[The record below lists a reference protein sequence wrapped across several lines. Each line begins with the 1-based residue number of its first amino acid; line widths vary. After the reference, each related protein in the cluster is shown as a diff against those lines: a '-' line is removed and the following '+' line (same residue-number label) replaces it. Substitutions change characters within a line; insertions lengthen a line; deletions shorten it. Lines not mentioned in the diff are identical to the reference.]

1 VYDIDEEEETR
12 LTYNLRANQPAISND
27 GKKIIFLFQKDGTTN
42 LGLIDVDLDS
52 NKVIDFKQLTTFSNG
67 EQVYNPKFADDD
79 SYIIF
84 DYSFHHTRDIFRVNP
99 DSSGY
104 REVISTNADERNPVI
119 DKDGNLIYASDET
132 GIFNIYKYDF
142 NTKEKTQLTNVPG
155 GAFMPS
161 VSDNGDILYSG
172 YTSSGYKIFYID
184 PEHQE
189 KVIAGKNYIWKNN
202 PPLDIYSANGDVISL
217 NINDLKNF
225 NDNETPDYEERTY
238 GGVFSKLTF
247 FPFIRY
253 DNYNTTNK
261 FAEKIKPGLLVTS
274 SDMLNR
280 YSLFAGGSINSRL
293 ERDLFLIFDYRN
305 KLPLLFNLGIK
316 PELSLELYNIS
327 RKTDVDIFFDP
338 DTLSS
343 GIINYEDTI
352 GTNVTYSLFE
362 VDFVAKHRIFSRNQE
377 LEFRFIFSQYSAALG
392 SFFLP
397 NDIGLYPTTYD
408 TYLIGRNLQIK
419 YKLDAVLPYRDAEI
433 NPIGAELELTYN
445 YEFNKFNS
453 EGEYIIEDGVL
464 KPDYNDF
471 NFHKLELNS
480 KLHFPLWGN
489 HTISAQ
495 LRGGT
500 ILGPA
505 VPDFFDYYLGGL
517 IGMKA
522 YPFYAVSGNEVAWV
536 NLTYRFPLFRNI
548 DARAG
553 HLYLDKIYL
562 SVYGDFGN
570 AWTGDF
576 PKLNTFKKGVGTE
589 LRIQM
594 NSYYLFPTSIF
605 INAAYGFDKFER
617 IVNSESITYG
627 NEWQFY
633 GGILFG
639 FDI

>member
-1 VYDIDEEEETR
+1 
-12 LTYNLRANQPAISND
+12 
-27 GKKIIFLFQKDGTTN
+27 
-42 LGLIDVDLDS
+42 
-52 NKVIDFKQLTTFSNG
+52 
-67 EQVYNPKFADDD
+67 
-79 SYIIF
+79 
-84 DYSFHHTRDIFRVNP
+84 
-99 DSSGY
+99 
-104 REVISTNADERNPVI
+104 
-119 DKDGNLIYASDET
+119 
-132 GIFNIYKYDF
+132 
-142 NTKEKTQLTNVPG
+142 
-155 GAFMPS
+155 
-161 VSDNGDILYSG
+161 
-172 YTSSGYKIFYID
+172 
-184 PEHQE
+184 
-189 KVIAGKNYIWKNN
+189 
-202 PPLDIYSANGDVISL
+202 
-217 NINDLKNF
+217 
-225 NDNETPDYEERTY
+225 
-238 GGVFSKLTF
+238 
-247 FPFIRY
+247 
-253 DNYNTTNK
+253 
-261 FAEKIKPGLLVTS
+261 
-274 SDMLNR
+274 
-280 YSLFAGGSINSRL
+280 
-293 ERDLFLIFDYRN
+293 
-305 KLPLLFNLGIK
+305 
-316 PELSLELYNIS
+316 LELYNIS

-576 PKLNTFKKGVGTE
+576 PKLNTFKKGVGIE